1 MIKFHIVKKNQPL
14 IKIVLF
20 IITMLILLG
29 ESNTTLA
36 VESNIS
42 PKTGFILPAG
52 FDFKS
57 AIKGSYKSQEEYFK
71 HFKQDSPDSGNAYG
85 LALAKLT
92 LGLVKDDPT
101 AILGAKYLFTVS
113 ANASENAKEKKLSLL
128 GMRYIDNILSNKS
141 FKDDSEA
148 KATFEQINIIKQKVP
163 VKNFQKIIIGKSSIK
178 IKKGA
183 KIKTQVDRVT
193 RDWLSAYNISVPP
206 WQFSKDKT
214 VPWHEGKKI
223 IEILDLVDAKVSV
236 VWGTKA
242 KKINNKWY
250 APDAEGVYRFKI
262 SEDKVDSYPT
272 GIIIDKQTVFMN
284 DTHGINAIA
293 WDSLDA
299 DLVVGCG
306 DLDGKV
312 EAAYY
317 LAKRGVNVYMP
328 TDRFIDMLIG
338 VNTKGTI
345 IGSAPIK
352 KTSDGAIIGSQPIS
366 IDINEPIM
374 VTNTTGGYPLQY
386 YDAPY
391 RYFMELEKYIGKD
404 LKIMPVDISEY
415 GKANKIVERA
425 LRIGVKVIGV
435 RVASKEE
442 HQAISWWLKADKSRR
457 AVLFHSAVYPEG
469 YRLFFEFPNQTTF
482 GDINIGLE

>member
-1 MIKFHIVKKNQPL
+1 MITPTKSKRFMYVLLFFLMFMFTLISFPNPLGSEAVAKFSNN
-14 IKIVLF
+14 KI
-20 IITMLILLG
+20 
-29 ESNTTLA
+29 
-36 VESNIS
+36 
-42 PKTGFILPAG
+42 ILPPN
-52 FDFKS
+52 FDFTS
-57 AIKGSYKSQEEYFK
+57 AIKNEFQSEKKYFSF
-71 HFKQDSPDSGNAYG
+71 FKIKDTDSAYAS
-85 LALAKLT
+85 ALANLI
-92 LGLVKDDPT
+92 LGLVKNDPVP
-101 AILGAKYLFTVS
+101 IQDAKKFFEISSKTS
-113 ANASENAKEKKLSLL
+113 DNIKAKELSLHGISYANNL
-128 GMRYIDNILSNKS
+128 LTQG
-141 FKDDSEA
+141 FKDAADGSI
-148 KATFEQINIIKQKVP
+148 TFERIKIEKQKP
-163 VKNFQKIIIGKSSIK
+163 PIKDFKKIIIGKSSIK
-178 IKKGA
+178 ITKDFR
-183 KIKTQVDRVT
+183 IKTQVDRVT

-272 GIIIDKQTVFMN
+272 GIIIDKQTVFIN

-338 VNTKGTI
+338 VKTKGTI

-391 RYFMELEKYIGKD
+391 RYFRELEKYIGKD
-404 LKIMPVDISEY
+404 LKIMPVDITEY
-415 GKANKIVERA
+415 GKADKIVERA